1 LRRRP
6 RRGTMPPTGRR
17 PDGVTM
23 TPIVVVVLLVIGAVI
38 AVDAVRQR
46 RILARRAIDLRGSV
60 AARLAAPGDPILPD
74 ALARALADPAATAAH
89 VYQRL
94 AESLEVADMRPR
106 LRDGCEVKIFRL
118 RWGNDYAMLARDDRE
133 LHYRLEVWEAELLPK
148 LDGTRTVGELV
159 VERMEEGGGLDAE
172 PVTDLVL
179 ALYTGGF
186 LDPAPIPT
194 DELIADRLDPSS
206 PARKKLKRFGKTLS
220 IDWKGA
226 DRLVRFCYRYL
237 LRPFFWWP
245 ITVISGVIAIAGLVA
260 FLDVAVDKRFS
271 LGGESAAAESAILLA
286 LAFFLTFMH
295 ELGHAVVISRYDR
308 KVKSAGFMIYFGA
321 PAFFVEATDSLML
334 ERRQRILQ
342 SSAGPFTELVIAGL
356 AGLAVF
362 LFPGGFLADLLYKF
376 ALLNYLVIF
385 LNLIPLL
392 ELDGYWILSD
402 LIQVPDL
409 RPRSLQFIQ
418 HDLWHKVRTREKLTP
433 QEWGLGAYGSAG
445 IAFTIFSF
453 WTGYLFWEVIFAD
466 LIVSLWNG
474 GIGSRILLVL
484 LGAFLAGPVVRGLLN
499 LIRVSL
505 RRVGG
510 LIRGVRFRLETTWRV
525 EAAELIDALPAF
537 DDLPEDVLSDLAGR
551 VRSRILRAGEPVFRQ
566 GDQPDAFYV
575 VRTGSV
581 QVEDEDPDT
590 GDTRVLRTMTR
601 GESFGEMGLLGSH
614 RRQATVRAV
623 DEVELFVVDKSTFDR
638 LLAEDMRAPEF
649 GHTMQA
655 LAELRELPV
664 FSGLDSEQLTVI
676 LEHGGWITVSPGD
689 EVITQGEPGDRFY
702 AIGSG
707 RAEIVKDGVVR
718 DAATKGMYVGEVA
731 LLRDVP
737 RTATVVARTHM
748 RLFALDRDGFEL
760 VVADAFRRGT
770 LRPAADRIWQH

>member
-1 LRRRP
+1 
-6 RRGTMPPTGRR
+6 MPT
-17 PDGVTM
+17 
-23 TPIVVVVLLVIGAVI
+23 IILFVLVAVGLII
-38 AVDAVRQR
+38 AVDSIRQR
-46 RILARRAIDLRGSV
+46 RIRATRTIDLRGLV
-60 AARLAAPGDPILPD
+60 TARLAGPTTPVLAT
-74 ALARALADPAATAAH
+74 ALERALAEPAPVQAN
-89 VYQRL
+89 VYVRL
-94 AESLEVADMRPR
+94 AESLEIADQRPR
-106 LRDGCEVKIFRL
+106 MRDGCEVKIFRL

-148 LDGTRTVGELV
+148 MDGSRTVGELV
-159 VERMEEGGGLDAE
+159 VERMEGGGGLDAE

-179 ALYTGGF
+179 ALYSGGF
-186 LDPAPIPT
+186 LDPAPIAT

-206 PARKKLKRFGKTLS
+206 PGRKKLKRFGKTLS

-245 ITVISGVIAIAGLVA
+245 VALVSGVFAIAGLIA
-260 FLDVAVDKRFS
+260 FLDVAIAKDFK
-271 LGGESAAAESAILLA
+271 LGNNAAAESVVLLA

-295 ELGHAVVISRYDR
+295 ELGHAVVISRYER

-334 ERRQRILQ
+334 DRRQRILQ
-342 SSAGPFTELVIAGL
+342 SSAGPFTELVIAGV

-362 LFPGGFLADLLYKF
+362 FFPEGPLADLLYKF

-409 RPRSLQFIQ
+409 RPRSLQFVQ
-418 HDLWHKVRTREKLTP
+418 HDVWHKVRGRERLTP
-433 QEWGLGAYGSAG
+433 QEWGLGGYAVAG

-453 WTGYLFWEVIFAD
+453 WTAYFFWTAIFGD
-466 LIVSLWNG
+466 LVLSLWRG
-474 GIGSRILLVL
+474 KIGSKILLFL
-484 LGAFLAGPVVRGLLN
+484 LAAFLAGPVIRGLLN
-499 LIRVSL
+499 LLRLLL
-505 RRVGG
+505 RRIGG
-510 LIRGVRFRLETTWRV
+510 LVRAVRFRLETTWRV
-525 EAAELIDALPAF
+525 EAAELIDELPAF

-551 VRSRILRAGEPVFRQ
+551 VHLRILRAGEPVFRQ

-575 VRTGSV
+575 VRTGTV
-581 QVEDEDPDT
+581 QIEDEDPET

-614 RRQATVRAV
+614 RRQATVRAM
-623 DEVELFVVDKSTFDR
+623 DEVELFEVDKGTFDR
-638 LLAEDMRAPEF
+638 LLAEDMRAPDF

-655 LAELRELPV
+655 LAELRELQV
-664 FSGLDSEQLTVI
+664 FRALDSEQLTVI
-676 LEHGGWITVSPGD
+676 LEHGVWITAAPG
-689 EVITQGEPGDRFY
+689 EALITQGEPGDRFY
-702 AIGSG
+702 AIASG
-707 RAEIVKDGVVR
+707 RAEVVR
-718 DAATKGMYVGEVA
+718 DGAPVGSLGKGRFFGEVA

-737 RTATVVARTHM
+737 RTATVTPSTPM

>member
-1 LRRRP
+1 
-6 RRGTMPPTGRR
+6 MPT
-17 PDGVTM
+17 
-23 TPIVVVVLLVIGAVI
+23 IILFVLLGVGLII
-38 AVDAVRQR
+38 TVDELRQR
-46 RILARRAIDLRGSV
+46 RIRATRAIDLRGLV
-60 AARLAAPGDPILPD
+60 TTRLAEPNPPILGT
-74 ALARALADPAATAAH
+74 AIERALAERPVVRAD
-89 VYQRL
+89 VYSRL
-94 AESLEVADMRPR
+94 TGSLEIADQRPR
-106 LRDGCEVKIFRL
+106 MRDGCEVKIFRL

-148 LDGTRTVGELV
+148 MDGSRTVGELV

-179 ALYTGGF
+179 ALYSGGF

-206 PARKKLKRFGKTLS
+206 PGRKKLKRFGKTLS

-226 DRLVRFCYRYL
+226 DRLVRFSYRYV

-245 ITVISGVIAIAGLVA
+245 VALISGVVVLAGLIA
-260 FLDVAVDKRFS
+260 FLDVAIARDFR
-271 LGGESAAAESAILLA
+271 LGGQNAAVESAILLA

-334 ERRQRILQ
+334 DRRQRILQ

-362 LFPGGFLADLLYKF
+362 LFPGGPLADLLYKF

-409 RPRSLQFIQ
+409 RPRSLQFVQ
-418 HDLWHKVRTREKLTP
+418 HDLWHKLRAHERLTP
-433 QEWGLGAYGSAG
+433 QEWGLGGYAVAG

-453 WTGYLFWEVIFAD
+453 FTAFIFWQVIFGE
-466 LIVSLWNG
+466 LIERLWEG
-474 GIGSRILLVL
+474 RIGSKILLFL
-484 LGAFLAGPVVRGLLN
+484 LAAFLAGPVIRALLN
-499 LIRVSL
+499 LLRVLL
-505 RRVGG
+505 RRIGG
-510 LIRGVRFRLETTWRV
+510 LVRAIRFRLETTWRV
-525 EAAELIDALPAF
+525 EAAELIDELPAF

-551 VRSRILRAGEPVFRQ
+551 VHLKILRAGEPVFRQ
-566 GDQPDAFYV
+566 GDRPDAFYV

-581 QVEDEDPDT
+581 QVEDEDPET
-590 GDTRVLRTMTR
+590 GDTRVIRTMSR

-614 RRQATVRAV
+614 RRQATVRAL
-623 DEVELFVVDKSTFDR
+623 DEVELFEVDKGTFDR
-638 LLAEDMRAPEF
+638 LLSEDMRAPDF

-664 FSGLDSEQLTVI
+664 FRALDSEQLTVI
-676 LEHGGWITVSPGD
+676 LEHGVWITAAPGD
-689 EVITQGEPGDRFY
+689 ALITQGEAGDRFY
-702 AIGSG
+702 AIASG
-707 RAEIVKDGVVR
+707 RAEVLRDGTSVGSLG
-718 DAATKGMYVGEVA
+718 KGRYFGEVA

-737 RTATVVARTHM
+737 RTASVTASTPM

>member
-1 LRRRP
+1 
-6 RRGTMPPTGRR
+6 MPT
-17 PDGVTM
+17 
-23 TPIVVVVLLVIGAVI
+23 IILFVLFAVGLII
-38 AVDAVRQR
+38 AVDTVRQR
-46 RILARRAIDLRGSV
+46 KIRATRTIDLRGLV
-60 AARLAAPGDPILPD
+60 TTRLVDPAAPILAT
-74 ALARALADPAATAAH
+74 ALERALAEPPPVQAD
-89 VYQRL
+89 VYVRL
-94 AESLEVADMRPR
+94 AGALEIADQRPR
-106 LRDGCEVKIFRL
+106 MRDGCEVKIFRL

-148 LDGTRTVGELV
+148 MDGSRTVGELV
-159 VERMEEGGGLDAE
+159 VERMGAGGGLDAE

-179 ALYTGGF
+179 ALYSGGF

-206 PARKKLKRFGKTLS
+206 PGRKKLKRFGKTLS

-226 DRLVRFCYRYL
+226 DRLVRFSYRYV

-245 ITVISGVIAIAGLVA
+245 VALISGVVAIAGLIA
-260 FLDVAVDKRFS
+260 FLDVAIARDFK
-271 LGGESAAAESAILLA
+271 LGSQNAAVESAILLA

-334 ERRQRILQ
+334 DRRQRILQ
-342 SSAGPFTELVIAGL
+342 SSAGPFTELVIAGV

-362 LFPGGFLADLLYKF
+362 LFPGGPLADLLYKF

-409 RPRSLQFIQ
+409 RPRSLQFVQ
-418 HDLWHKVRTREKLTP
+418 HDLWHKLRERERLTP
-433 QEWGLGAYGSAG
+433 QEWGLGGYAVAG

-453 WTGYLFWEVIFAD
+453 FTAFIFWKVIFGE
-466 LIVSLWNG
+466 LILTLWRG
-474 GIGSRILLVL
+474 KIGSKILLFL
-484 LGAFLAGPVVRGLLN
+484 LAAFLTGPVIRGFLN
-499 LIRVSL
+499 LLRALL
-505 RRVGG
+505 RR
-510 LIRGVRFRLETTWRV
+510 ISGVVRAIRFRLETTWRV
-525 EAAELIDALPAF
+525 EAAELIDELPAF

-551 VRSRILRAGEPVFRQ
+551 VRLRILRAGEPVFRQ

-575 VRTGSV
+575 VRTGTV
-581 QVEDEDPDT
+581 QIEDEDPET
-590 GDTRVLRTMTR
+590 GDTRVLRTMMR

-614 RRQATVRAV
+614 RRQATVRAL
-623 DEVELFVVDKSTFDR
+623 DEVELFEVDKGTFDR
-638 LLAEDMRAPEF
+638 LLAEDMRAPDF

-664 FSGLDSEQLTVI
+664 FGSLDSEQLTVI
-676 LEHGGWITVSPGD
+676 LEHGTWLTAGPGD
-689 EVITQGEPGDRFY
+689 ALVTQGEPGDRFY
-702 AIGSG
+702 VIASG
-707 RAEIVKDGVVR
+707 RAEVVR
-718 DAATKGMYVGEVA
+718 DGTRVGAIGKGRYFGEVA
-731 LLRDVP
+731 LLRNVP
-737 RTATVVARTHM
+737 RTATVTASTPI

>member
-1 LRRRP
+1 
-6 RRGTMPPTGRR
+6 MPT
-17 PDGVTM
+17 
-23 TPIVVVVLLVIGAVI
+23 IILFVLLGVGLII
-38 AVDAVRQR
+38 TVDELRQR
-46 RILARRAIDLRGSV
+46 RIRTTCAIDLRRLV
-60 AARLAAPGDPILPD
+60 TTRLAEPNAPILGT
-74 ALARALADPAATAAH
+74 ALERALAERPVVRAD
-89 VYQRL
+89 VYSRL
-94 AESLEVADMRPR
+94 TDALEIADQRPR
-106 LRDGCEVKIFRL
+106 MRDGCEVKIFRL

-148 LDGTRTVGELV
+148 MDGSRTVGELV

-179 ALYTGGF
+179 ALYSGGF

-206 PARKKLKRFGKTLS
+206 PGRKKLKRFGKTLS

-226 DRLVRFCYRYL
+226 DRLVRFSYRYV

-245 ITVISGVIAIAGLVA
+245 VALISGVVAIAGLIA
-260 FLDVAVDKRFS
+260 FLDVAIARDFR
-271 LGGESAAAESAILLA
+271 LGSQNAAVESAILLA

-334 ERRQRILQ
+334 DRRQRILQ

-362 LFPGGFLADLLYKF
+362 LFPGGPLADLLYKF

-409 RPRSLQFIQ
+409 RPRSLQIIQ
-418 HDLWHKVRTREKLTP
+418 HDLWHKLRARQRLTP
-433 QEWGLGAYGSAG
+433 QEWGLGGYAVAG

-453 WTGYLFWEVIFAD
+453 FTAFIFWQVIFGE
-466 LIVSLWNG
+466 LIERLWEG
-474 GIGSRILLVL
+474 RIGSKILLFL
-484 LGAFLAGPVVRGLLN
+484 LAAFLAGPVIRGLLN
-499 LIRVSL
+499 LLRVLL
-505 RRVGG
+505 RRIGG
-510 LIRGVRFRLETTWRV
+510 LVRAIRFRLETTWRV
-525 EAAELIDALPAF
+525 EAAELIDELPAF

-551 VRSRILRAGEPVFRQ
+551 VHLKILRAGEPVFRQ
-566 GDQPDAFYV
+566 GDRPDAFYV

-581 QVEDEDPDT
+581 QIEDEDPES
-590 GDTRVLRTMTR
+590 GDTRVIRTMSR

-614 RRQATVRAV
+614 RRQATVRAL
-623 DEVELFVVDKSTFDR
+623 DEVELFEVDKGTFDR
-638 LLAEDMRAPEF
+638 LLAEDMRAPDF

-664 FSGLDSEQLTVI
+664 FRALDSEQLTVI
-676 LEHGGWITVSPGD
+676 LEHGVWITAAPGD
-689 EVITQGEPGDRFY
+689 ALITQGEAGDRFY
-702 AIGSG
+702 TIASG
-707 RAEIVKDGVVR
+707 RAEVLRDGTSVGSLG
-718 DAATKGMYVGEVA
+718 KGRYFGEVA

-737 RTATVVARTHM
+737 RTATVTASTPM

-770 LRPAADRIWQH
+770 LRPAADRVWQH

>member
-1 LRRRP
+1 
-6 RRGTMPPTGRR
+6 MPT
-17 PDGVTM
+17 
-23 TPIVVVVLLVIGAVI
+23 IILFVLLGVGLII
-38 AVDAVRQR
+38 TVDGLRQR
-46 RILARRAIDLRGSV
+46 RIRATRAIDLRG
-60 AARLAAPGDPILPD
+60 LM
-74 ALARALADPAATAAH
+74 TT
-89 VYQRL
+89 RL
-94 AESLEVADMRPR
+94 AEPNAPILTTALERGLAERPVVRADVYVRLTGALEIADQRPR
-106 LRDGCEVKIFRL
+106 MRDGCEVKIFRL

-148 LDGTRTVGELV
+148 MDGSRTVGELV
-159 VERMEEGGGLDAE
+159 VDRMEEGGGLDAE

-179 ALYTGGF
+179 ALYSGGF

-206 PARKKLKRFGKTLS
+206 PGRKKLKRFGKTLS

-226 DRLVRFCYRYL
+226 DRLVRFSYRYV

-245 ITVISGVIAIAGLVA
+245 VALISGVVAIAGLIA
-260 FLDVAVDKRFS
+260 FLDVAIARDFK
-271 LGGESAAAESAILLA
+271 LGSQNAAVESAILLA

-334 ERRQRILQ
+334 DRKQRILQ
-342 SSAGPFTELVIAGL
+342 SSAGPFTELVIAGV

-362 LFPGGFLADLLYKF
+362 LFPDGPLADLLYKF

-409 RPRSLQFIQ
+409 RPRSLQFAQ
-418 HDLWHKVRTREKLTP
+418 HDLWHKLRARERLTP
-433 QEWGLGAYGSAG
+433 QEWGLGGYAVAG

-453 WTGYLFWEVIFAD
+453 ITAFIFWQVIFGE
-466 LIVSLWNG
+466 LISTLWEG
-474 GIGSRILLVL
+474 KIGSKILLFL
-484 LGAFLAGPVVRGLLN
+484 LAAFLAGPVIRGLLN
-499 LIRVSL
+499 LLRVLL
-505 RRVGG
+505 RRIGG
-510 LIRGVRFRLETTWRV
+510 LVRAIRFRLETTWRV
-525 EAAELIDALPAF
+525 EAAELIDELPAF

-551 VRSRILRAGEPVFRQ
+551 VHLKILRAGEPVFRQ
-566 GDQPDAFYV
+566 GDRPDAFYV

-581 QVEDEDPDT
+581 QIEDEDSET
-590 GDTRVLRTMTR
+590 GDTRVLRTMSR

-614 RRQATVRAV
+614 RRQATVRAL
-623 DEVELFVVDKSTFDR
+623 DEVELFQVDKGTFDR
-638 LLAEDMRAPEF
+638 LLAEDMRAPDF

-664 FSGLDSEQLTVI
+664 FRALDSEQLTVI
-676 LEHGGWITVSPGD
+676 LEHGVWITAAPG
-689 EVITQGEPGDRFY
+689 EALITQGEAGDRFY
-702 AIGSG
+702 AIASG
-707 RAEIVKDGVVR
+707 RADVLREGTSVGILG
-718 DAATKGMYVGEVA
+718 KGRYFGEVA

-737 RTATVVARTHM
+737 RTATVIASTPM

-770 LRPAADRIWQH
+770 LRPATDRIWQH

>member
-1 LRRRP
+1 
-6 RRGTMPPTGRR
+6 
-17 PDGVTM
+17 M
-23 TPIVVVVLLVIGAVI
+23 TPIVLVVLFSIGIVI
-38 AVDAVRQR
+38 AVDSIRQR
-46 RILARRAIDLRGSV
+46 RFRATRAIDLRGIV
-60 AARLAAPGDPILPD
+60 TARLATPTASILPS
-74 ALARALADPAATAAH
+74 ALSRALGEPSAADAD
-89 VYQRL
+89 VYDRL
-94 AESLEVADMRPR
+94 THSLEVADQRPR
-106 LRDGCEVKIFRL
+106 LRDGCEVRIFRL

-148 LDGTRTVGELV
+148 MDGSRTVGELV
-159 VERMEEGGGLDAE
+159 VEWMGAGGGLDAE

-179 ALYTGGF
+179 ALYVGGF

-194 DELIADRLDPSS
+194 DELIADRLDASS
-206 PARKKLKRFGKTLS
+206 PGRKKLKRFGKTLS

-226 DRLVRFCYRYL
+226 DRLVRFCYRNL

-245 ITVISGVIAIAGLVA
+245 VALVSGVVAIAGLIA
-260 FLDVAVDKRFS
+260 FLDVAVARDFS
-271 LGGESAAAESAILLA
+271 LGGHSAAVESAILLA

-334 ERRQRILQ
+334 DRRQRILQ
-342 SSAGPFTELVIAGL
+342 SSAGPFTELVIAGV

-362 LFPGGFLADLLYKF
+362 LFPGGPLADLLYKF

-418 HDLWHKVRTREKLTP
+418 HDLWHKIRTKEKLTP
-433 QEWGLGAYGSAG
+433 QEWGLGAYGFAG

-453 WTGYLFWEVIFAD
+453 ITAYIFWREIFGELF
-466 LIVSLWNG
+466 LSLWRG
-474 GIGSRILLVL
+474 RIGSKILLVL
-484 LGAFLAGPVVRGLLN
+484 LAAFLAGPVIRGLLN
-499 LIRVSL
+499 LIRTLV
-505 RRVGG
+505 RRALAV
-510 LIRGVRFRLETTWRV
+510 IRGVRFRLETAWRV
-525 EAAELIDALPAF
+525 EAAELIDGLPAF

-551 VRSRILRAGEPVFRQ
+551 VHLRILRAGEPVFRQ

-575 VRTGSV
+575 VRKGTV
-581 QVEDEDPDT
+581 QIEDEDPET
-590 GDTRVLRTMTR
+590 GDTRVIRTMSR

-614 RRQATVRAV
+614 RRQATVRAL
-623 DEVELFVVDKSTFDR
+623 DEVELFGVDKGTFDR
-638 LLAEDMRAPEF
+638 LLAEDMRAPDF

-664 FSGLDSEQLTVI
+664 FAGLDSEQLTVI
-676 LEHGGWITVSPGD
+676 LEHGAWVTAGPG
-689 EVITQGEPGDRFY
+689 EALVTQGEPGDRFY
-702 AIGSG
+702 VIASG
-707 RAEIVKDGVVR
+707 RADVVR
-718 DAATKGMYVGEVA
+718 DGTPVGSVGKGRYFGEVA

-737 RTATVVARTHM
+737 RTATVTASTPM
-748 RLFALDRDGFEL
+748 RLFALDREGFEL

>member
-1 LRRRP
+1 
-6 RRGTMPPTGRR
+6 MPPTGRR
-17 PDGVTM
+17 PDGETM
-23 TPIVVVVLLVIGAVI
+23 TPIVVVVLLLIGAVI

-46 RILARRAIDLRGSV
+46 RIRAARAIDLRGSV
-60 AARLAAPGDPILPD
+60 AARLAEPGDPILPD
-74 ALARALADPAATAAH
+74 ALARALADPPATTAH
-89 VYQRL
+89 LYERL
-94 AESLEVADMRPR
+94 AESLEAANMRPR

-159 VERMEEGGGLDAE
+159 VDRMEQGGGLDAE

-194 DELIADRLDPSS
+194 DELITDRLDPSS

-226 DRLVRFCYRYL
+226 DRLVRFSYRYL

-245 ITVISGVIAIAGLVA
+245 VALVSGLVAIAGLVA
-260 FLDVAVDKRFS
+260 FLDVAIARDFR
-271 LGGESAAAESAILLA
+271 LGEANAAVESGILLA

-295 ELGHAVVISRYDR
+295 ELGHAVVIARYDR

-362 LFPGGFLADLLYKF
+362 LFPGGPLADLLYKF
-376 ALLNYLVIF
+376 ALLNYVVIF
-385 LNLIPLL
+385 MNLIPLL

-409 RPRSLQFIQ
+409 RPRSLQFVQ
-418 HDLWHKVRTREKLTP
+418 HDLWHKFRERERLTP
-433 QEWGLGAYGSAG
+433 QEWGLGGYAVAG

-453 WTGYLFWEVIFAD
+453 ITAFIFWQVIFGE
-466 LIVSLWNG
+466 LILTLWRG
-474 GIGSRILLVL
+474 KIGSKILLVL
-484 LGAFLAGPVVRGLLN
+484 LAVFLTGPVLRGLLN
-499 LIRVSL
+499 LIRLLL
-505 RRVGG
+505 RRAGG
-510 LIRGVRFRLETTWRV
+510 LVRAIRFRFETTWRV
-525 EAAELIDALPAF
+525 EAAELIDGLPAF

-551 VRSRILRAGEPVFRQ
+551 VRLRILRAGEPVFRQ
-566 GDQPDAFYV
+566 GDRPNAFYV
-575 VRTGSV
+575 VRTGTV
-581 QVEDEDPDT
+581 QIEDEDPES
-590 GDTRVLRTMTR
+590 GDTRVLRTMSR

-614 RRQATVRAV
+614 RRQATVRAL
-623 DEVELFVVDKSTFDR
+623 DEVELFEVDKGTFDR
-638 LLAEDMRAPEF
+638 LLAEDMRAPDF

-689 EVITQGEPGDRFY
+689 DVITQGEPGDRFY

-718 DAATKGMYVGEVA
+718 DAATKGMYFGEVA
-731 LLRDVP
+731 LLRNVP